1 VESDAEIPNK
11 LYVILHVVLASVSC
25 YYQMPTLFVQPAGL
39 TMVDERRLR
48 VFISYSSEDR
58 VLATNIAD
66 ELRRAFGAVALK
78 VDIDVEFSLGVNWR
92 ARLEDD
98 LNKADILLVV
108 ATGREKVS
116 HSFTGFEVGF
126 FSSSKNSNPKMPNFP
141 AQDRFVIPLAIF
153 TKTPETVA
161 DIQSLQLDDPV
172 IVDPIYLRD
181 QATHLDSA
189 AVRKHPVCRLFKRI
203 QSILNTGFNDQE
215 LENSNSQI
223 QECAGRLIDIIHDQ
237 LKQRV
242 FHENFPERKII
253 VRTPL
258 PERGSSPDQPLSR
271 ASIEF
276 FGRFDSFGFETPRSG
291 ALPWSDFAG
300 AITDSDIAQSWTNSV
315 QMLVSAA
322 LRGDFRDNRQTVTT
336 RDKDR
341 AFRMFV
347 ARSIIYYSAVHEIH
361 IYIVEIRYKDY
372 GDSTTTMLLK
382 AISLGLQYR
391 FMFLEGR
398 TSDFSPETLNA
409 TLPDQLRAKVAE
421 MMQQLNYLLWYS
433 SDAGLTKP
441 ESILIILGEDLKHA
455 ELSDKLAKWE
465 EAKTSLYS
473 AAQKL
478 LSSSDD
484 QAPLRNQGEF
494 VTVLQNFCDN
504 TRVMNQEFT
513 SKVKLALENIVSKGD
528 TIGHVEKAA

>member
-1 VESDAEIPNK
+1 MS
-11 LYVILHVVLASVSC
+11 
-25 YYQMPTLFVQPAGL
+25 
-39 TMVDERRLR
+39 DERRLR

-58 VLATNIAD
+58 ILATSIAD
-66 ELRRAFGAVALK
+66 ELRRSFGPTALK
-78 VDIDVEFSLGVNWR
+78 VDIDIEFSLGVNWR

-98 LNKADILLVV
+98 LNKTDILLVV
-108 ATGREKVS
+108 ATGKEKVS

-126 FSSSKNSNPKMPNFP
+126 FSSSKNSQPKMPNFP
-141 AQDRFVIPLAIF
+141 AQDRFMIPLAIF

-181 QATHLDSA
+181 QPIHLDSA

-203 QSILNTGFNDQE
+203 QSIINPGFNDQE
-215 LENSNSQI
+215 LETSNSQI
-223 QECAGRLIDIIHDQ
+223 EESAGRLIDVIHDQ

-258 PERGSSPDQPLSR
+258 PGRGASPDQMLAR
-271 ASIEF
+271 ATIEF

-291 ALPWSDFAG
+291 PLPWNDFSG
-300 AITDSDIAQSWTNSV
+300 AIADADIAQAWTNTV

-322 LRGDFRDNRQTVTT
+322 LRGDFRDNRQIVTT
-336 RDKDR
+336 RERDR

-372 GDSTTTMLLK
+372 GDVTTTMLLK

-391 FMFLEGR
+391 FMFLER
-398 TSDFSPETLNA
+398 AASDFSPETFNA
-409 TLPDQLRAKVAE
+409 TLPDQLRPKVAE
-421 MMQQLNYLLWYS
+421 MVQQLNYLLWFS
-433 SDAGLTKP
+433 SDAGLRKP
-441 ESILIILGEDLKHA
+441 ENILIILGEGVKH
-455 ELSDKLAKWE
+455 EEISDQLTKWE
-465 EAKTSLYS
+465 GAKASLYS
-473 AAQKL
+473 AAQKV

-484 QAPLRNQGEF
+484 KELVRNQGEF
-494 VTVLQNFCDN
+494 VTALQNFCDN
-504 TRVMNQEFT
+504 TRVMNEDFT
-513 SKVKLALENIVSKGD
+513 SRVMLALERIVSKGD
-528 TIGHVEKAA
+528 AVGHVEKAA